1 MTRNLDISVLRT
13 FLSVAET
20 TSMTT
25 AANALNLTQ
34 AAVSQQVKRLE
45 EMFGGQMFERDR
57 RGMKLTAAG
66 ERLFG
71 KARKMVALNDEIVTE
86 MMAPTEEGEVRFGLP
101 FDLVNTY
108 LPPVMKNFAKA
119 YPRVKISLVSMPSIK
134 LREALRAGEIDLA
147 LVEDD
152 NPANGDE
159 VLAID
164 RLVWAGAK
172 GGEAHLKRPLPVSFG
187 SETCVFRPAVRDAL
201 NEAGIEWWAISEI
214 GNIEALN
221 ATVYIDL
228 AVTALMRGTVPPT
241 LQVLGPNSGLPT
253 LPQFY
258 VCLHMRKS
266 GSSRVADALA
276 DYIRA
281 GLARGQAA

>member
-1 MTRNLDISVLRT
+1 MIRNLDTAVLRT

-20 TSMTT
+20 RSMT
-25 AANALNLTQ
+25 AAAGALHLTQ
-34 AAVSQQVKRLE
+34 AAVSQQIKRLE
-45 EMFGGQMFERDR
+45 DMFGTQMFERDR

-71 KARKMVALNDEIVTE
+71 KARKFVALNDEIVAE
-86 MMAPTEEGEVRFGLP
+86 MTAPAEEGEVRFGLP

-119 YPRVKISLVSMPSIK
+119 YPRVKISLVSMPSMK
-134 LREALRAGEIDLA
+134 LREALRSGDIDLA
-147 LVEDD
+147 LIEDR
-152 NPANGDE
+152 NPAPDDE

-164 RLVWAGAK
+164 RLVWVGAK
-172 GGEAHLKRPLPVSFG
+172 AGEGHLKRPLPVSFG
-187 SETCVFRPAVRDAL
+187 SEACVFKAAVIDAL

-228 AVTALMRGTVPPT
+228 VVMTRLRGTCPPT
-241 LQVLGPNSGLPT
+241 LQVLPPSWGPPWLP
-253 LPQFY
+253 PFS
-258 VCLHMRKS
+258 VCLHVRRNASKI
-266 GSSRVADALA
+266 AAALA
-276 DYIRA
+276 EHIRT
-281 GLARGQAA
+281 GLGQSQAA